1 MYLCLWNLIGNPGC
15 EKFKARF
22 IVRTESDSISL
33 RDSTKNSSDEL
44 LEKLNL
50 NFSPSRLVRM
60 HSEAA
65 IRWRSLTRIPLQGNG
80 RPSETIHEPNQ
91 QKLKTKQ
98 SRTGLS
104 FEKGACVDF
113 IYIVFHRIWGLKC
126 LLFWIQK
133 FIKQK

>member
-15 EKFKARF
+15 EKFNARF

-50 NFSPSRLVRM
+50 NLSPSRLVRM

-98 SRTGLS
+98 SGTGLS
-104 FEKGACVDF
+104 FEKGDF

-133 FIKQK
+133 FINQK